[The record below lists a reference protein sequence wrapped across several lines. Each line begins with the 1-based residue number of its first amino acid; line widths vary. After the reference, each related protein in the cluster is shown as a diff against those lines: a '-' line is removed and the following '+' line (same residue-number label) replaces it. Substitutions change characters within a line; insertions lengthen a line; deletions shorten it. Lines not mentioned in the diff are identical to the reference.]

1 MANEAAVVNESQ
13 VDLNNNNNNNGNQL
27 NSDVR
32 TNGLEKGATTNS
44 NANGIKSTSES
55 DDLILKL
62 KRIILQQEKDE
73 LDNRTTS
80 IGRSFVVTE
89 IKETPK
95 LVKNLMTNG
104 QLLTG
109 TADQRRT
116 PDTVP
121 NGRTSNSRSLD
132 SAALSNSAS
141 DSNTNLSSLSNSTE
155 LTDSNRSLNG
165 SSNRLSK
172 SPIRSPNKSPLSE
185 KKSLICKINKSP
197 TPSRKMINQT
207 NKLNNNS
214 SSNNNGQPDEPQIR
228 ETIKIIND
236 KAIDKVNELNK
247 TANGLTNGA
256 KATTKLN
263 GSLTGDQTRR
273 AINQTET
280 NETNETNKTD
290 QNVSSRS
297 EPNSVPNKSEST
309 DDASVKRESVKIIQT
324 NKSISTNR
332 SNKIDQNN
340 NVQTPPDYVKK
351 PIVQKQQPPSNGHSD
366 QTDNKQATETD
377 KQLKHALPAA
387 VRQEMTEIELIIR
400 VCLF

>member
-172 SPIRSPNKSPLSE
+172 SLIRLTNKSPLSE

-197 TPSRKMINQT
+197 TQSRKMINQT
-207 NKLNNNS
+207 SKLNNN
-214 SSNNNGQPDEPQIR
+214 
-228 ETIKIIND
+228 KICN
-236 KAIDKVNELNK
+236 LNR
-247 TANGLTNGA
+247 NL
-256 KATTKLN
+256 L
-263 GSLTGDQTRR
+263 
-273 AINQTET
+273 
-280 NETNETNKTD
+280 
-290 QNVSSRS
+290 
-297 EPNSVPNKSEST
+297 
-309 DDASVKRESVKIIQT
+309 
-324 NKSISTNR
+324 
-332 SNKIDQNN
+332 
-340 NVQTPPDYVKK
+340 
-351 PIVQKQQPPSNGHSD
+351 H
-366 QTDNKQATETD
+366 
-377 KQLKHALPAA
+377 
-387 VRQEMTEIELIIR
+387 M
-400 VCLF
+400 